1 MCADKPRKSLKE
13 ACKAAGIPYESR
25 FAARGGQVTKY
36 FFQSLAWAAGLHS
49 NTISSLDKVELA
61 KAIASHLAI
70 KWNDGMKSEGARIT
84 DAWFF
89 EVIPKLHAQ
98 AGLDKFGHKSVDFGI
113 IPPSFTEG
121 DRRLVQHL
129 EVERSRE
136 VVELLKSSTLNRDSS
151 GFIICEACNIAPA
164 ALYGCEIIEAHH
176 KVPVSEAG
184 IKRINTEDFVLL
196 CPNCHRAVHKG
207 ASLQIKLVKGV

>member
-13 ACKAAGIPYESR
+13 ACKAAGIPYEPR

-36 FFQSLAWAAGLHS
+36 FFQSLAWAVGLHS

-70 KWNDGMKSEGARIT
+70 KWNDDMKSEGARIT
-84 DAWFF
+84 DVWFF

-98 AGLDKFGHKSVDFGI
+98 AGLDKFGHKSVDFGVI
-113 IPPSFTEG
+113 TPSFTEG

-129 EVERSRE
+129 EVERSSE
-136 VVELLKSSTLNRDSS
+136 VVELLKSSTINRDSS
-151 GFIICEACNIAPA
+151 GFIICEACSIAPA
-164 ALYGCEIIEAHH
+164 AMHGFEIIEAHH
-176 KVPVSEAG
+176 KIPVSEAG
-184 IKRINTEDFVLL
+184 IKRISIEDFVLL

-207 ASLQIKLVKGV
+207 ASLQIKSVKGA